1 MAGQIREI
9 ILDREGGTWAQ
20 TGRGV
25 DRTRITVLIAN
36 VTLCQALFQALSNF
50 ILTKTL

>member
-1 MAGQIREI
+1 MGGQLMEI
-9 ILDREGGTWAQ
+9 ILYREGETWAQ

-25 DRTRITVLIAN
+25 DRARITILIAN